1 MKRAIVIGCPGSG
14 KSTFSR
20 NLHSKTG
27 LPIIYLD
34 LLFWNPDKT
43 HLSREAFDARILESM
58 AGECWIM
65 DGNYSR
71 TIPMRLAACDTVFF
85 LDYPLEVCMEG
96 VASRMGTS
104 RPDMPWVE
112 TEPDEEF
119 LEYIRD
125 FAATQVPQIRE
136 LLKQHSEKNI
146 IVFHSR
152 AEAENYLW
160 RLQ

>member
-20 NLHSKTG
+20 NLYSKTG

-43 HLSREAFDARILESM
+43 HLSREAFDARILEAM

-160 RLQ
+160 CLQ